1 MGPMAQKCFYLICF
15 FLVGSCASVLIPV
28 EGYSLAKAAFDAAVA
43 AESAK
48 YAPQLFYKAEK
59 AYKRGEKLYKDRDY
73 EEAKRQ
79 FVASRKMAE
88 KAEDMS
94 RIKQFNSGE
103 DGAE

>member
-1 MGPMAQKCFYLICF
+1 MAQRYFYLICF
-15 FLVGSCASVLIPV
+15 FWVCSCASIPIPI
-28 EGYSLAKAAFDAAVA
+28 EEYSLAKAAFDAAVA

-59 AYKRGEKLYKDRDY
+59 AYKRGEKLYKERDY
-73 EEAKRQ
+73 EEARRQ
-79 FVASRKMAE
+79 FIASRKMAE

-103 DGAE
+103 DSAEQ